1 MIHLRSHHYMA
12 YRSGNPFLQQNRFPP
27 SYTSERMTIEGTI
40 NRTLLVLGMTVAC
53 AIASWVLALT
63 SLQDGNAALA
73 GIFLGAGGIGG
84 FIMSLYIGFKRPENP
99 EIPILIYAGLE
110 GLFLGA
116 LSMLMELV
124 MPGIV
129 IQAMFGT
136 MAVFIVMLVVYR
148 TGLIKPTEKFVI
160 GVTSAMFAFM
170 LIYLFSFLGGFIGLK
185 VPYIH
190 SSGPI
195 GIGFSILV
203 IGFAALML
211 IVDFGSI
218 EYGVR
223 NGAPAKMEWYAAFGL
238 LVTLVWIYVEILRL
252 LAKLRDN

>member
-1 MIHLRSHHYMA
+1 MA
-12 YRSGNPFLQQNRFPP
+12 YRSGNPFLQQSRFRPDY
-27 SYTSERMTIEGTI
+27 SSERMTLEGTI
-40 NRTLLVLGMTVAC
+40 NRTLLVLGMTVVC
-53 AIASWVLALT
+53 AIGSWILALN
-63 SLQDGNAALA
+63 SLQNGSAAMA
-73 GIFLGAGGIGG
+73 GAFLGAGGIGG
-84 FIMSLYIGFKRPENP
+84 FAMCMYIGFKRPENP

-124 MPGIV
+124 LPGIV

-190 SSGPI
+190 SGGVI
-195 GIGFSILV
+195 GITFSLLV

-211 IVDFGSI
+211 IIDFGSI
-218 EYGVR
+218 ENGVR

-252 LAKLRDN
+252 LAKIRDN